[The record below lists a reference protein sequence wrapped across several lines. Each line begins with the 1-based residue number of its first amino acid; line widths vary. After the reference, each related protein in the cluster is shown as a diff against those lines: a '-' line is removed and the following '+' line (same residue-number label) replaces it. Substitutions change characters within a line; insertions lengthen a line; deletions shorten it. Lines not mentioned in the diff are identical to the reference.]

1 MPEET
6 AKSPSRRLLLL
17 TGAAALVT
25 AGTVAATGII
35 GRSEAKKQLVQW
47 TDQAAIPTVRLATL
61 DRGAAEQSLVL
72 PGNIQPYYKAPIY
85 ARVSGYLKEW
95 QADIGA
101 KVEAGQLLAS
111 IDTPDLDQQLLQ
123 ARANL
128 ATARGNEQLTAITA
142 GRWSSLAASQWVSR
156 QANDEKAGAAAA
168 ARTTADAAE
177 ANVRQLEATESFKRI
192 VAPFD
197 GIVTQRNIDVGALV
211 SAGTG
216 NSGQALFEVSDLHKV
231 RVYVQVPQALSAGLT
246 AGLKATFEMPQYPGR
261 RFDATLVTTSHA
273 MDVSSR
279 GMLVELQADN
289 ADGGLDAGAY
299 CQV

>member
-25 AGTVAATGII
+25 AGTVAATGIV

-47 TDQAAIPTVRLATL
+47 TDQAAIPTVRLARL

-85 ARVSGYLKEW
+85 ARVSGYLKDW

-101 KVEAGQLLAS
+101 RVRSGQVLAS

-123 ARANL
+123 AQANL
-128 ATARGNEQLTAITA
+128 ATARANEQLTAITA

-177 ANVRQLEATESFKRI
+177 ANVRQLEAMESFNASSPRSTGSSPNAI
-192 VAPFD
+192 S
-197 GIVTQRNIDVGALV
+197 T
-211 SAGTG
+211 SAR
-216 NSGQALFEVSDLHKV
+216 L
-231 RVYVQVPQALSAGLT
+231 
-246 AGLKATFEMPQYPGR
+246 
-261 RFDATLVTTSHA
+261 
-273 MDVSSR
+273 
-279 GMLVELQADN
+279 
-289 ADGGLDAGAY
+289 
-299 CQV
+299 